1 MHELSVTQGI
11 LQIVEAEAKKNNVN
25 KVLSVTLKV
34 GQLSGVMPQLIQ
46 DYFDLMTMGTVVE
59 GAKLII
65 DRVPATIQC
74 LECNEVSPIDRMRL
88 RCPKCN
94 GIEVKIVTGKEFH
107 IECMEVDKDGD

>member
-11 LQIVEAEAKKNNVN
+11 MRIVEAEAKKNNVK
-25 KVLSVTLKV
+25 KVLSIKLMV

-46 DYFDLMTMGTVVE
+46 DYFELVAMDTVVE

-65 DRVPATIQC
+65 ERVPATIKC
-74 LECNEVSPIDRMRL
+74 LDCEEVSPIDRMKL

-94 GIEVKIVTGKEFH
+94 GIEVKIVTGKEFY
-107 IECMEVDKDGD
+107 IDSMEVENGD